1 MAHLRA
7 LLALRESDNV
17 EVVAV
22 CDVFEKRREQAA
34 ALTGARPSKDYRR
47 LLEDRDVDYVLIAT
61 PEHWHFQMS
70 MDAAA
75 AGKHI
80 YCEKPMTQT
89 SEQARKLVEQIR
101 RTGVKMQVGVQGMS
115 DDSYETAYQYVRQG
129 ALGKVVLAQIDYS
142 RNYRDD
148 FWAYPIDE
156 DLRPGVNLDWKA
168 WLGPAPKRPFDAD
181 RFARWRRYWDYSSG
195 IASDLFIHRVT
206 RIIKSLGLSFPA
218 YGVGTGGK
226 FAFPSSKA
234 EIPDTMNILLDYPEG
249 LTVQLISSMANDT
262 KVEHM
267 LRGQKATL
275 VFTAE
280 GFEIRPQEL
289 YKAEVKAAVH
299 KKSGG
304 EQIDLHHRNLIEA
317 IREGAPL
324 KCDCLLG
331 YYGVVA
337 CELGTLSYRRRKYM
351 AWDRA
356 RERAVPA

>member
-1 MAHLRA
+1 M
-7 LLALRESDNV
+7 
-17 EVVAV
+17 
-22 CDVFEKRREQAA
+22 
-34 ALTGARPSKDYRR
+34 
-47 LLEDRDVDYVLIAT
+47 
-61 PEHWHFQMS
+61 
-70 MDAAA
+70 
-75 AGKHI
+75 
-80 YCEKPMTQT
+80 
-89 SEQARKLVEQIR
+89 
-101 RTGVKMQVGVQGMS
+101 
-115 DDSYETAYQYVRQG
+115 
-129 ALGKVVLAQIDYS
+129 
-142 RNYRDD
+142 
-148 FWAYPIDE
+148 
-156 DLRPGVNLDWKA
+156 
-168 WLGPAPKRPFDAD
+168 
-181 RFARWRRYWDYSSG
+181 
-195 IASDLFIHRVT
+195 T

-267 LRGQKATL
+267 LRGHKATL

-304 EQIDLHHRNLIEA
+304 EQIDLHHRNLMEA